1 MTEPEF
7 RELVTEVA
15 AEELDKQTA
24 EGLLPTNTDQD
35 SVQYLFELHAEVI
48 YQSIMMNPS
57 LRAKL
62 PTTPKDE
69 VAGLIRRLLKESDRT
84 TRENLGMP
92 YRQD

>member
-1 MTEPEF
+1 
-7 RELVTEVA
+7 VTEIA

-24 EGLLPTNTDQD
+24 EGLLPANTDQAQI
-35 SVQYLFELHAEVI
+35 QYFFELHAEVI

-62 PTTPKDE
+62 SETPRDQ

-84 TRENLGMP
+84 TRDKLGMP
-92 YRQD
+92 YRPE

>member
-7 RELVTEVA
+7 RELVTEIA

-24 EGLLPTNTDQD
+24 EGLLPTNTDQPQ
-35 SVQYLFELHAEVI
+35 VQYIFELHAEVI
-48 YQSIMMNPS
+48 YQSILMNPS

-62 PTTPKDE
+62 PTTPRDQ

-84 TRENLGMP
+84 TREKLGMP
-92 YRQD
+92 YRVE